1 MGEDMKH
8 SILFIQKKKH
18 CMKGYKNKRGVTLI
32 ELIVTFALISLFTV
46 LSCQLLSTAFGVFYR
61 IQYLNYG
68 MQVSDTLM
76 DKIGG
81 EIEGAL
87 VGVTRPGID
96 NEPDADG
103 EHTLII
109 RGDSIDFYEKTGSHI
124 KIRSGVPDYKDEYVD
139 KNFNQLVIHYYG
151 VTSVK
156 EGTEVKVIY
165 DAVDWTFDKN
175 MYLGYQ
181 IEELTFS
188 QADPTGA
195 EYPQSVIVIKLRLK
209 HSKYGV
215 YESTRYID
223 CYNFQTQTD
232 FNKIIDEGSSEG
244 DDNLDDE
251 SPEDGELEDE
261 GTNDDEKEPSG
272 DGSDRFTVE
281 DVLFKADGSLDKLL
295 EEYIQSIGTQWWKPD
310 GVSVQ
315 KTGFYKSRD
324 GYYYVVGGA
333 YYKSNGQVGRF
344 SVKVN
349 QNVILKYENLV
360 DSSNP
365 NNLQWVNKPNV
376 GEVVFYNNA
385 YYMVIG
391 SGVSQGDKPD
401 TLTNWVK
408 LNEFKE

>member
-156 EGTEVKVIY
+156 EGTEEKVIY
-165 DAVDWTFDKN
+165 DAVDWTFDKK

-188 QADPTGA
+188 QADPTGVK
-195 EYPQSVIVIKLRLK
+195 YPQSVIVIKLRLK

-215 YESTRYID
+215 YESTRYVD
-223 CYNFQTQTD
+223 CYNFQTQID
-232 FNKIIDEGSSEG
+232 FSKIIDEGA
-244 DDNLDDE
+244 
-251 SPEDGELEDE
+251 
-261 GTNDDEKEPSG
+261 SG
-272 DGSDRFTVE
+272 NEEISGGGVIE
-281 DVLFKADGSLDKLL
+281 EVLMMK
-295 EEYIQSIGTQWWKPD
+295 
-310 GVSVQ
+310 
-315 KTGFYKSRD
+315 
-324 GYYYVVGGA
+324 
-333 YYKSNGQVGRF
+333 
-344 SVKVN
+344 
-349 QNVILKYENLV
+349 
-360 DSSNP
+360 
-365 NNLQWVNKPNV
+365 
-376 GEVVFYNNA
+376 
-385 YYMVIG
+385 
-391 SGVSQGDKPD
+391 
-401 TLTNWVK
+401 
-408 LNEFKE
+408 